1 MTKRSISET
10 MPAFTI
16 EENGSSGKAETQTFR
31 KLKVTLAEIH
41 EINGVLCTLLKNS
54 TCAYINLGDRQKIFD
69 LTMLTQN
76 LLEFSE
82 KLLQHFSAGAT
93 RRIIFEGK
101 NMKILFLNAGRNQ
114 LSIFMR
120 HEVDYCKILEK
131 LTELT

>member
-1 MTKRSISET
+1 

-16 EENGSSGKAETQTFR
+16 EEDGSSGKAEKQTLK
-31 KLKVTLAEIH
+31 KLKETLAEIH
-41 EINGVLCTLLKNS
+41 KIDGVLCTLLKNS
-54 TCAYINLGDRQKIFD
+54 TCAYINLSDRQKIFD

-82 KLLQHFSAGAT
+82 RLLQHFGAGDT

-101 NMKILFLNAGRNQ
+101 NMNILFLNAGGNQ

-120 HEVDYCKILEK
+120 HGVDYCKILEK